1 MTMKNTEIKI
11 REDKARKQLK
21 DQGYTL
27 EKRTNNINLYH
38 SGCYRILNSWTGNI
52 EAGADFD
59 MTLEDVEQFA
69 AE

>member
-1 MTMKNTEIKI
+1 MENRKNKA
-11 REDKARKQLK
+11 REDKVRKRLK

-27 EKRTNNINLYH
+27 EKRTNSVDLYH
-38 SGCYRILNSWTGNI
+38 SGCYRIFNSWTGNI

-59 MTLEDVEQFA
+59 MTLEDVEKFV